1 MFLSKLS
8 SDPHFF
14 VYVVV
19 TMVVSV
25 VLHELAHGWAAIW
38 QGDRTP
44 IELGHMTID
53 PRVHM
58 GVPSLLLLVF
68 AGMCFGA
75 MPVDPSRFRSRHSDM
90 IVSFAGPLMNL
101 LLALL
106 AITVLGIWKLNI
118 GEPETQS
125 QVHRNLCEFLWVFGY
140 CNVALCVFN
149 LIPIPPLDGSTVL
162 AGISKGYKRLIE
174 SVRDPRAFL
183 IAFVV
188 LFAVLSSEER
198 SIYRLGAYLAN
209 HYLGWIYSLA

>member
-19 TMVVSV
+19 TMVISV

-58 GVPSLLLLVF
+58 GAASLILLAL

-75 MPVDPSRFRSRHSDM
+75 MPVDPTRFRSRHSDM

-101 LLALL
+101 LLAFL
-106 AITVLGIWKLNI
+106 ALTTLGIWNNI
-118 GEPETQS
+118 GDSGEQS
-125 QVHRNLCEFLWVFGY
+125 MVQDNLRQFLWVFGY

-162 AGISKGYKRLIE
+162 AGISKGYKRMIE
-174 SVRDPRAFL
+174 SVRDPMIFM
-183 IAFVV
+183 IAFAV
-188 LFAVLSSEER
+188 LFVVLSSEER

-209 HYLGWIYSLA
+209 EYLGWIYSLA